1 MNNDKPSNMQSEEK
15 LAILQQGLEKAEME
29 FRSARNA
36 LVEEQR
42 FLRELTGCLPGM
54 AYTRQDNPNWAMDY
68 ISQGCLALTGY
79 SANDL
84 TGNNG
89 ISFGQLI
96 CSADFEKIRQE
107 IQAALKAKTDYRV
120 HFRIKD
126 RAGTEKWV
134 LEQGHGVYSAD
145 GELLNM
151 VGFISDVTENKQK
164 LQQAT
169 KSLRKAILGTVQAIS
184 TTMEFRDPYTAGHQ
198 RRVADLAVAI
208 AAELGLSQGQI
219 EGVRIAGLIHDIGKI
234 YVPVE
239 ILSKPG
245 RLNEVEMSLIRMHSQ
260 AGFEILKGSEFPWP
274 IAEIVIQ
281 HHERIDGSGY
291 PRGLKGEDMLIE
303 AKIIAVADVVEAM
316 ASPRPY
322 RPALGLDRAL
332 EEIASKRGKHFDAL
346 VADICVD
353 VFRKN
358 NFQLDYSRETAQKRL
373 LCKGNTACGDR
384 VL

>member
-1 MNNDKPSNMQSEEK
+1 MQNDEN
-15 LAILQQGLEKAEME
+15 LALLQRRIKELETDALE

-42 FLRELTGCLPGM
+42 FLTELTNRLPAM
-54 AYTRQDNPNWAMDY
+54 AYTRHDNPNWTMDY
-68 ISQGCLALTGY
+68 VSRGCLALTGY

-84 TGNNG
+84 TGNDK
-89 ISFGQLI
+89 ISLAQLI
-96 CSADFEKIRQE
+96 SSADIPKARQE
-107 IQAALKAKTDYRV
+107 IQTALKANTDYRV
-120 HFRIKD
+120 HFRIRD
-126 RAGTEKWV
+126 RAGTEKW
-134 LEQGHGVYSAD
+134 LWEQGHGVYSDD
-145 GELLNM
+145 GELINL
-151 VGFISDVTENKQK
+151 VGFISDITEEKQAEEK
-164 LQQAT
+164 LQQT
-169 KSLRKAILGTVQAIS
+169 TESLRKAILGTVQAVS
-184 TTMEFRDPYTAGHQ
+184 TAMELRDPYTAGHE

-208 AAELGLSQGQI
+208 AAELGLSQWQT

-274 IAEIVIQ
+274 IAEIVIE
-281 HHERIDGSGY
+281 HHERIDGTGY
-291 PRGLKGEDMLIE
+291 PRGLKGEDLLIE

-322 RPALGLDRAL
+322 RPALGLDMAL
-332 EEIASKRGKHFDAL
+332 EEITSKRGKHFDAL
-346 VADICVD
+346 IADICID

-358 NFQLDYSRETAQKRL
+358 NFQFDYSMETARKRL
-373 LCKGNTACGDR
+373 L
-384 VL
+384 